1 MIVGIN
7 GRLRQGK
14 GVFMTMLALAVA
26 DQGGHVLS
34 NYTLK
39 TPNAEKIEF
48 YDLVK
53 LLQRGRQEP
62 QKLICIDEIYGWL
75 ESRVSSSKV
84 NRFASY
90 FLFQSAK
97 LGYDLIYT
105 AQLNMSVDNRL
116 RELSDV
122 RLYAE
127 KLEDRFRYHVLDA
140 TVTDDDVPSG
150 RTFDLPFQAA
160 ALFWDRYDTFEAVAP
175 VGMSELFV
183 EMEKF
188 EPERMNATVDRQ
200 ATLMLQ
206 RQELLG
212 QPPRLD
218 RASVTNALLLLG
230 ESTAFAAFVGARLR
244 LLLQQTCT
252 QSQQQPTSQPDHSD
266 TTSQS
271 GFPRQLLATR

>member
-14 GVFMTMLALAVA
+14 GVLMTLLALAVA
-26 DQGGHVLS
+26 DAGGYVLS
-34 NYTLK
+34 NYSLK
-39 TPNAEKIEF
+39 SSNAEKIEF

-53 LLQRGRQEP
+53 LLQKGRQEP
-62 QKLICIDEIYGWL
+62 QKLICLDEIYGWL

-116 RELSDV
+116 RELSDI
-122 RLYAE
+122 RLFAE
-127 KLEDRFRYHVLDA
+127 KLEDRFRYHVLDS
-140 TVTDDDVPSG
+140 TETDEDVPSG
-150 RTFDLPFQAA
+150 RTFDLSFDLAR
-160 ALFWDRYDTFEAVAP
+160 LFWDRYDTFEAVAP
-175 VGMSELFV
+175 VGMTELFV

-188 EPERMNATVDRQ
+188 EPERKNATVDRQ
-200 ATLMLQ
+200 ARLIQ
-206 RQELLG
+206 SQAGILG

-218 RASVTNALLLLG
+218 RASITNALLLLG
-230 ESTAFAAFVGARLR
+230 ECEAFAPLVGARLR
-244 LLLQQTCT
+244 LLMQQTRT
-252 QSQQQPTSQPDHSD
+252 PQQQTS
-266 TTSQS
+266 TLQS
-271 GFPRQLLATR
+271 PRESTFQLVRMRS